1 MEINNAALVRLPAQ
15 LSPSSVDTLMI
26 DMYAAFSSPAAVV
39 VFVGAEPGTFCS
51 GLELATEDDEDRFD
65 VRGFSSVL
73 ASLLDSP
80 KPTLAFVDG
89 RALGGGLG
97 IAAACDWVTATER
110 SQFGLPELLWG
121 VIPAMIWPILVTR
134 MNEGVA
140 RRWTLSADPRNATH
154 AQAAGLVDEL
164 VSVNQ
169 SWAAVKR
176 TVTMLERVEPMAVR
190 TLRHWMYEI
199 RESSI
204 DTALARGA
212 AVTAQMAGDPVTRA
226 RMAAFDRGEFIAP
239 NPVGQEN

>member
-1 MEINNAALVRLPAQ
+1 MELHNATLVRLPAQ

-51 GLELATEDDEDRFD
+51 GLDLAVEDDEERFD
-65 VRGFSSVL
+65 VRGFASVL

-97 IAAACDWVTATER
+97 IAAACDWVTATDR
-110 SQFGLPELLWG
+110 SSFGLPELLWG
-121 VIPAMIWPILVTR
+121 VIPAMIWPIIVTR
-134 MNEGVA
+134 MTEGVA
-140 RRWTLSADPRNATH
+140 RRWTLSADTRSAAE

-164 VSVNQ
+164 VTVEHSR
-169 SWAAVKR
+169 AALER
-176 TVTMLERVEPMAVR
+176 TVTMLERAEPMAIR
-190 TLRHWMYEI
+190 TLRHWMYEM

-212 AVTAQMAGDPVTRA
+212 AVTMQMAGDPVTRA
-226 RMAAFDRGEFIAP
+226 RIAAFERE
-239 NPVGQEN
+239 

>member
-1 MEINNAALVRLPAQ
+1 MELEKAALVRLPAQ

-26 DMYAAFSSPAAVV
+26 DMYAAFSSTAAVV

-51 GLELATEDDEDRFD
+51 GLDLATADDDESFN
-65 VRGFSSVL
+65 VRGFSSIL
-73 ASLLDSP
+73 ASLLDAP

-97 IAAACDWVTATER
+97 IVAACDWVTATDR
-110 SQFGLPELLWG
+110 SSFGLPELLLWG
-121 VIPAMIWPILVTR
+121 VIPAVIWPIIVTR
-134 MNEGVA
+134 MTEGVA
-140 RRWTLSADPRNATH
+140 RRWTLSADPRMAPE

-164 VSVNQ
+164 VTVDD
-169 SWAAVKR
+169 SWAALKR
-176 TVTMLERVEPMAVR
+176 TVTMLERAEPMAVR

-212 AVTAQMAGDPVTRA
+212 AVTMQMAGEA
-226 RMAAFDRGEFIAP
+226 RGTGR
-239 NPVGQEN
+239 

>member
-1 MEINNAALVRLPAQ
+1 MELHNATLVRLPAQ
-15 LSPSSVDTLMI
+15 LSSSSVDTLMI

-39 VFVGAEPGTFCS
+39 VLVGAEPGTFCT
-51 GLELATEDDEDRFD
+51 GLDLGTEDDEERFD

-97 IAAACDWVTATER
+97 IAAACDWVTATDR
-110 SQFGLPELLWG
+110 SSFGLPELLWG
-121 VIPAMIWPILVTR
+121 VIPAMIWPIIVTR
-134 MNEGVA
+134 MTEGVA
-140 RRWTLSADPRNATH
+140 RRWTLSADTRSAPE

-164 VSVNQ
+164 VSVDD
-169 SWAAVKR
+169 SRAALER
-176 TVTMLERVEPMAVR
+176 TVSMLERAEPMAVR

-212 AVTAQMAGDPVTRA
+212 AVTMQMAEA
-226 RMAAFDRGEFIAP
+226 RGSGR
-239 NPVGQEN
+239 

>member
-1 MEINNAALVRLPAQ
+1 MELEKTAVVRLPAQ

-39 VFVGAEPGTFCS
+39 MFVGVEPGTFCS
-51 GLELATEDDEDRFD
+51 GLDLVTEDDEDRSD

-73 ASLLDSP
+73 VSLIDSP

-97 IAAACDWVTATER
+97 IAAACDWVTATDR
-110 SQFGLPELLWG
+110 SSFGLPELLWG
-121 VIPAMIWPILVTR
+121 VIPAMIWPFIVTR
-134 MNEGVA
+134 MTEGVA
-140 RRWTLSADPRNATH
+140 RRWTLSADPRTAPE

-164 VSVNQ
+164 VTVEDSR
-169 SWAAVKR
+169 AALVR
-176 TVTMLERVEPMAVR
+176 TVSMLERAEPMAVR

-212 AVTAQMAGDPVTRA
+212 AVTAQMAGDQVTRA
-226 RMAAFDRGEFIAP
+226 RIAAFDRE
-239 NPVGQEN
+239 

>member
-1 MEINNAALVRLPAQ
+1 MELEKAALVRLPAH

-51 GLELATEDDEDRFD
+51 GLDLASEDDDERFD

-97 IAAACDWVTATER
+97 IAAACDWVTATDR
-110 SQFGLPELLWG
+110 SSFGLPELLWG
-121 VIPAMIWPILVTR
+121 VIPAMIWPIIVTR
-134 MNEGVA
+134 MTEGVA
-140 RRWTLSADPRNATH
+140 RRWTLSADTRDAPEAL
-154 AQAAGLVDEL
+154 AAGLVDEL
-164 VSVNQ
+164 VLVDEGT
-169 SWAAVKR
+169 AALTR
-176 TVTMLERVEPMAVR
+176 TVAMLERAEPMAVR
-190 TLRHWMYEI
+190 TLRHWMYET
-199 RESSI
+199 RDSSI

-226 RMAAFDRGEFIAP
+226 RIAAFDRGESP
-239 NPVGQEN
+239 WG

>member
-1 MEINNAALVRLPAQ
+1 MEIEKAALVRLPPQ

-39 VFVGAEPGTFCS
+39 VFIGAEPGTFCS
-51 GLELATEDDEDRFD
+51 GLDLASEDDDERFD

-97 IAAACDWVTATER
+97 IAAACDWVTATDR
-110 SQFGLPELLWG
+110 SSFGLPELLWG
-121 VIPAMIWPILVTR
+121 VIPAMIWPIIVSR
-134 MNEGVA
+134 MTEGVA
-140 RRWTLSADPRNATH
+140 RRWTLSADTRDAPEALE
-154 AQAAGLVDEL
+154 AGLVDEL
-164 VSVNQ
+164 VLVDESR
-169 SWAAVKR
+169 AALER
-176 TVTMLERVEPMAVR
+176 TVAMLERAEPTAVR
-190 TLRHWMYEI
+190 TLRHWMYET
-199 RESSI
+199 RDSSI

-226 RMAAFDRGEFIAP
+226 RIAAFDRGESP
-239 NPVGQEN
+239 WG

>member
-1 MEINNAALVRLPAQ
+1 MELHNAALVRLPAH
-15 LSPSSVDTLMI
+15 LSPSSVDSLMI
-26 DMYAAFSSPAAVV
+26 EMYAAFSSPDAVV
-39 VFVGAEPGTFCS
+39 VFVGAEPGTFCT
-51 GLELATEDDEDRFD
+51 GPGPGHEDDGERFE
-65 VRGFSSVL
+65 VLGFASVL

-97 IAAACDWVTATER
+97 IAAACDWVTATDR
-110 SQFGLPELLWG
+110 SSFGLPELSWG
-121 VIPAMIWPILVTR
+121 AIPAVIWPIIVTR
-134 MNEGVA
+134 MTEAVA
-140 RRWTLSADPRNATH
+140 RRWTLSCDPRTATV

-176 TVTMLERVEPMAVR
+176 TVEMLERAEPMAVR

-212 AVTAQMAGDPVTRA
+212 AVTVQMAER
-226 RMAAFDRGEFIAP
+226 RG
-239 NPVGQEN
+239 